1 MSYSMQKKL
10 IIIAFLALP
19 VFLLLL
25 LLMYPTVKLVQL
37 SLTDWNGIS
46 RQFHYVGFDNYVQA
60 FHMPEIWKSLYHN
73 WQYFLLHALIIP
85 FEIIVAVFLNAKIR
99 ANAFFRSIVFLP
111 YVINGVAV
119 AYVFSYLYNPI
130 NGPINLFFQ
139 TLGLESWIQR
149 WLSDPSVVN
158 YSLIFVSLWRYCGLH
173 VILFLAGL
181 QSIPEDL
188 YEAARMDGASPLRQ
202 LWHITIPGMSRVIE
216 IVLFLN
222 VRGALQVFD
231 IPFLMTQGGPGN
243 ASSTFTLY
251 TVDTAFKFNNYG
263 LASTMAILLMLMI
276 IGFSYIQKKLFQATG
291 GGET

>member
-25 LLMYPTVKLVQL
+25 LLMYPTVKLIQL

-85 FEIIVAVFLNAKIR
+85 LEIIVAVFLNAKIR

-149 WLSDPSVVN
+149 WLSDPAVVN

-231 IPFLMTQGGPGN
+231 IPFLMTQGGPGK

-291 GGET
+291 GGES

>member
-1 MSYSMQKKL
+1 MSYNMQKKL
-10 IIIAFLALP
+10 IIVLFLAFP

-25 LLMYPTVKLVQL
+25 LLMYPTLKLIQL

-46 RQFHYVGFDNYVQA
+46 RTFHYVGWDNYVQA

-73 WQYFLLHALIIP
+73 WQYFLVHALILP
-85 FEIIVAVFLNAKIR
+85 LEIMIAVLLNAKLK
-99 ANAFFRSIVFLP
+99 ANPFFRSIVFLP

-130 NGPINLFFQ
+130 NGPLNLF
-139 TLGLESWIQR
+139 LEAVGLDAWIQR
-149 WLSDPSVVN
+149 WLSDPAVVN

-188 YEAARMDGASPLRQ
+188 YEAARMDGASPMRQ
-202 LWHITIPGMSRVIE
+202 LWHITVPGMSRVIE

-231 IPFLMTQGGPGN
+231 IPFLMTQGDLPMPVRPLPYTPWIQLSN
-243 ASSTFTLY
+243 ST
-251 TVDTAFKFNNYG
+251 
-263 LASTMAILLMLMI
+263 TMA
-276 IGFSYIQKKLFQATG
+276 
-291 GGET
+291 